1 MEKQLHGTSK
11 LKSNRGMVEDL
22 ERYYI
27 TKFASPEMTT
37 IEKDSQYFFL
47 FI

>member
-1 MEKQLHGTSK
+1 MQLHGTSK